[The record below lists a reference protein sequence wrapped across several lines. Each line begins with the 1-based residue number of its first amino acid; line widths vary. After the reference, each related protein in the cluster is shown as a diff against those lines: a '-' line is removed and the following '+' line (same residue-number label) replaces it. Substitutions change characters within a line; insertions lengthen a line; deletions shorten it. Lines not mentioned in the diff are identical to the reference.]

1 MEIAEISISS
11 SLYEVF
17 FRHFGHS
24 LRKVADTVYIGK
36 EAHSLQEVCYY

>member
-1 MEIAEISISS
+1 MEIAETNISS
-11 SLYEVF
+11 SLYAVF

-36 EAHSLQEVCYY
+36 EVHSSQEVCYY